1 MYARQPSDGRI
12 PRNVRI
18 PRNYSGNAFRQE
30 TEEASFSS
38 DLREEPIPTPQQL
51 PAPEDS
57 TPQAQGDAIPASA
70 PGSDTPAGKLF
81 PSPGFKLD
89 FGRLFGRDRTGDIG
103 FEELLIL
110 GLILLV
116 SQSDT
121 RDDLTFLLL
130 LLLFIQ

>member
-1 MYARQPSDGRI
+1 MYARPSPDGRM

-30 TEEASFSS
+30 SEETSAPVETREEDSSLSKPLPSESTAPQPQERAAEPPPPTEEAA
-38 DLREEPIPTPQQL
+38 R
-51 PAPEDS
+51 
-57 TPQAQGDAIPASA
+57 
-70 PGSDTPAGKLF
+70 AGKLF

-89 FGRLFGRDRTGDIG
+89 LGRLFGRERGGGIG

-121 RDDLTFLLL
+121 HDDLAFLLL
-130 LLLFIQ
+130 LLLFIP